1 MKLVHLET
9 GRHLYGGAQQVAYLL
24 SALPRDAVD
33 SHLVCV
39 PGAPIGEAVSAMG
52 LPVHETPMGGDLDLP
67 FIGRFRRVLQ
77 QVQPDLVHIHSRR
90 GADVLGGLAAR
101 RAEVP
106 AILSRRVDNP
116 EPWLSVRFKYPLFD
130 SVLAIS
136 NGVRDALRASGVSQ
150 AIEVVRSSVDPAPWR
165 EPAPREEF
173 LRSFD
178 LNDAVLTIG
187 VVAQLITRKGHHVL
201 LQALPPLV
209 ARHPNLRVLCFGQGP
224 RREALEAA
232 ARELGLSEAVRFVGF
247 HKDLSH
253 WMGHFDLLAH
263 PALMEGLG
271 VTLLQA
277 AAAGVPV
284 IACRAGGMPEAVH
297 DGVNGILVPPGEV
310 EPLRAAL
317 ALLLDDAALRQRYA
331 QAGRR
336 LADTEFSIA
345 TMAEGTLAAYRAVLA
360 AVGR

>member
-1 MKLVHLET
+1 MKVVHLET

-24 SALPRDAVD
+24 SALPRELVD

-39 PGAPIGEAVSAMG
+39 PDAQIGAAVASLG
-52 LPVHETPMGGDLDLP
+52 LPVHELPMAGDLDLA
-67 FIGRFRRVLQ
+67 FVGRFRRLLRQ
-77 QVQPDLVHIHSRR
+77 LQPDLVHIHSRR

-101 RAEVP
+101 RAKVP

-130 SVLAIS
+130 AVLAIS

-173 LRSFD
+173 LRSFNLD
-178 LNDAVLTIG
+178 ETVITVG

-224 RREALEAA
+224 RREALEAEA
-232 ARELGLSEAVRFVGF
+232 HELGLAELVRFVGF
-247 HKDLSH
+247 HKDLSR

-284 IACRAGGMPEAVH
+284 IACRAGGMPEAVR

-310 EPLRAAL
+310 DPLREAL
-317 ALLLDDAALRQRYA
+317 ARLLDDAALRQRYA
-331 QAGRR
+331 EAGRR

-360 AVGR
+360 AAGR

>member
-1 MKLVHLET
+1 MKVVHLET

-24 SALPRDAVD
+24 SALPRELVD

-39 PGAPIGEAVSAMG
+39 PDAQIGAAVASLG
-52 LPVHETPMGGDLDLP
+52 LPVHELPMTGDLDLA
-67 FIGRFRRVLQ
+67 FIGRFRRLLRQ
-77 QVQPDLVHIHSRR
+77 LQPDLVHIHSRR

-101 RAEVP
+101 RAKVP

-130 SVLAIS
+130 AVLAIS

-178 LNDAVLTIG
+178 LDETAITIG
-187 VVAQLITRKGHHVL
+187 VVAQLIMRKGHHVL

-209 ARHPNLRVLCFGQGP
+209 ARHPNLRVLCFGQGS

-232 ARELGLSEAVRFVGF
+232 ARELGLSEVVRFVGF
-247 HKDLSH
+247 HKDLSR

-310 EPLRAAL
+310 DPLREAL
-317 ALLLDDAALRQRYA
+317 ARLLDDAALRQRYA
-331 QAGRR
+331 EAGRR

-345 TMAEGTLAAYRAVLA
+345 AMAEGTLAAYRAVLA
-360 AVGR
+360 SAGR